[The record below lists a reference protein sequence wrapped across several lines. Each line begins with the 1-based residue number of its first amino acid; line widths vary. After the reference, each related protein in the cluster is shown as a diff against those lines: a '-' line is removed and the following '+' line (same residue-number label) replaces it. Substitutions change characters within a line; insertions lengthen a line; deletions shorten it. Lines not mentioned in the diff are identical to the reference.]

1 MPSTNTF
8 LGEHE
13 DFVLKLK
20 IKGDDGKLKE
30 SEEITVVQW
39 HVERSIESISV

>member
-1 MPSTNTF
+1 MASKTF

-20 IKGDDGKLKE
+20 IKADDGKLKE
-30 SEEITVVQW
+30 SQEITMSMAL
-39 HVERSIESISV
+39 RTPK